1 LAPSATASEGIL
13 SSMVRFS
20 ILMPVYNRERYVR
33 QAVDSVLSQTFTD
46 YELFA
51 VDDGSTDRSAEI
63 LRSYGDKIKFLQQP
77 NRGPEAA
84 RNSAAALARG
94 EYLVFL
100 DSDDFFFPF
109 ALETF
114 DKVIR
119 HFNNPPL
126 VLGAYCFDQ
135 EQLSPPPSTP
145 IEAFEFENFGSKT
158 RAVGTSCIIVRK
170 GAFDAV
176 GGQRKDTTATT
187 WDADDT
193 NLLLKLSSYRP
204 CIVIKRPATTWY
216 RLHDENSIK
225 NLTGVVNGLLRVAAA
240 ERRGEYAGG
249 TNTRAYIGGRAAS
262 FAYRICWRG
271 GQRKLALRL
280 VKSTASMVV
289 EALWNNGKRYF
300 QKPTKAIVLPE

>member
-1 LAPSATASEGIL
+1 
-13 SSMVRFS
+13 MMRFS

-33 QAVDSVLSQTFTD
+33 QAVDSVLSQSFTD

-51 VDDGSTDRSAEI
+51 IDDGSKDGSAEI
-63 LRSYGDKIKFLQQP
+63 LRSYGNKIKFLQQA
-77 NRGPEAA
+77 NQGPEAA
-84 RNSAAALARG
+84 RNKAAALARG

-119 HFNNPPL
+119 YFHNPPL
-126 VLGAYCFDQ
+126 VLGAYSFDQ
-135 EQLSPPPSTP
+135 SQASVPAPTP
-145 IEAFEFENFGSKT
+145 IETFKFENFGSKT

-170 GAFDAV
+170 SVFDAV

-193 NLLLKLSSYRP
+193 NLLLKLSSYSP
-204 CIVIKRPATTWY
+204 CIVITRPATTWY
-216 RLHDENSIK
+216 RLHAGNSIK

-240 ERRGEYAGG
+240 QRRGEYAAG
-249 TNTRAYIGGRAAS
+249 TKTRAYIGGRAAS

-271 GQRKLALRL
+271 GQRKLAMRL
-280 VKSTASMVV
+280 VVRTAPLVLA
-289 EALWNNGKRYF
+289 ALWNNGKRFF
-300 QKPTKAIVLPE
+300 QKPPKAIVLPQ